1 MIKFIQNK
9 PAILAGK
16 YLVVADLHLGI
27 EREFIEKGVFVPTQI
42 EEITNKLIKLSKYS
56 KSLII
61 LGDIKHKVPGVSVQ
75 ELAEVPYFFKKL
87 SKYFKEIIVIRG
99 NHDSGLDKLTN
110 VSITKELSYKNI
122 GFMHGHALPSD
133 KMLKNKVIVTGH
145 IHPRFNF
152 RDSIGVFHSLPC
164 FLIGKYKKTKVIAI
178 PAFNELVGG
187 LSEEKKG
194 ILKYIKKKEI
204 LLLDLTK
211 VK

>member
-1 MIKFIQNK
+1 MIKFIQNN

-16 YLVVADLHLGI
+16 YLVVSDLHLGI

-42 EEITNKLIKLSKYS
+42 EEIINKLIKLSKHS
-56 KSLII
+56 KNLII

-87 SKYFKEIIVIRG
+87 SKYFKEIIVIKG

-110 VSITKELSYKNI
+110 VSITKEFSYKNI
-122 GFMHGHALPSD
+122 GFIHGHALPSD
-133 KMLKNKVIVTGH
+133 KMLKNKVIVAGH

-164 FLIGKYKKTKVIAI
+164 FLIGKYKKTKVIVI